1 MTKPLLVR
9 VGCEFG
15 FVCEVRTHSVIQVE
29 PSRTERGV
37 ILQEQWEL
45 RPDARRRG
53 YRDLYGNL
61 CQRLELPAGAFSL
74 RYDALVE
81 VPAGVDEADEAA
93 AEFAPGALP
102 DDVLVYT
109 LPSRYCLSDEMAD
122 EAWRLFGTM
131 DPGWSRVQGICDYV
145 HNNIAF
151 QYGASSPMTTAVDVY
166 VNCVGVCRDFA
177 QLAITFCRAL
187 NIPAR
192 YAFGYM
198 PDIDVPPDGSP
209 MDFCAWMEV
218 WLGGR
223 WYTFDPRNNQ
233 RRVGRVLVGRGRDA
247 LDCAMLT
254 SYGNAALKT
263 MTVWADEVSIN
274 AAPDGRG

>member
-1 MTKPLLVR
+1 MTQPLLVR

-15 FVCEVRTHSVIQVE
+15 FVSEAPTHSVLQVE
-29 PSRTERGV
+29 PSRTESAV
-37 ILQEQWEL
+37 ILREQWSFKPEVT
-45 RPDARRRG
+45 RRG

-61 CQRLELPAGAFSL
+61 CQRIEVPAGAFSL

-81 VPAGVDEADEAA
+81 VPPGVDDADETA
-93 AEFAPGALP
+93 AESPPGALP

-109 LPSRYCLSDEMAD
+109 LPSRYCLSDELAD
-122 EAWRLFGTM
+122 DAWRLFGSVA
-131 DPGWSRVQGICDYV
+131 PGWGRVQKICDHV
-145 HNNIAF
+145 HDTITF
-151 QYGASSPMTTAVDVY
+151 QYGASSPLTTAVDVY
-166 VNCVGVCRDFA
+166 ANCVGVCRDFA

-254 SYGNAALKT
+254 SYGNAALQT
-263 MTVWADEVSIN
+263 MVVWADEVTGDASGGG
-274 AAPDGRG
+274 PG